1 MQCIQTPN
9 CLPRV
14 LYPTS
19 LKSASIFSHSK
30 QKKGKAR
37 EFMTPAPESCSFNPS
52 YVLSVVADLCC
63 NNFYPVVRTDH
74 HLRSF
79 IPGEVPLIDFGAD
92 QISAVVSFPQETTLH
107 QWPYNLPRHT
117 LHLLESPLE
126 FLETLSG
133 VNLASQLQE
142 FLTLVME

>member
-14 LYPTS
+14 LYSTS
-19 LKSASIFSHSK
+19 LESASIFSHSK

-63 NNFYPVVRTDH
+63 NNFYRVVRTRPSPKALQSRGSPAHRLWCRPDK
-74 HLRSF
+74 RSCF
-79 IPGEVPLIDFGAD
+79 LPLGGYSSSMAL
-92 QISAVVSFPQETTLH
+92 QSPSPYPSPPRVSSRIS
-107 QWPYNLPRHT
+107 
-117 LHLLESPLE
+117 
-126 FLETLSG
+126 
-133 VNLASQLQE
+133 
-142 FLTLVME
+142 